1 MDNGRIDHL
10 VMTAPSLE
18 AGADTLRE
26 TLGVEPAGGGKHPA
40 MGTHNLLLKLG
51 ESLYLEMIAID
62 PAVPAPRR
70 PRWFGLDE
78 LTSSD
83 PPALAAWVVRT
94 DDIHAARAACQESLG
109 TIVPMERDT
118 LRWLITIPDDGVPV
132 LGGAAPALIQWL
144 AGPHPAAS
152 LADLGLSLVELAI
165 IHPEPARILRMLN
178 DLGMEGPWRVQAGKP
193 GADARLK
200 ATIGTAAGLR
210 YL

>member
-1 MDNGRIDHL
+1 MGKCRIDHL

-18 AGADTLRE
+18 TGANYLRE

-51 ESLYLEMIAID
+51 EKLYLEIIAVD
-62 PAVPAPRR
+62 PAAPAPQR

-83 PPALAAWVVRT
+83 PPAFAAWVVRT
-94 DDIHAARAACQESLG
+94 DDIHGARTACQESLG

-118 LRWLITIPDDGVPV
+118 LCWLITIPEDGTPV
-132 LGGAAPALIQWL
+132 LGGAAPALIQWR
-144 AGPHPAAS
+144 AGTHPAAG
-152 LADLGLSLVELAI
+152 LVDAGLSLAELAI

-178 DLGMEGPWRVQAGKP
+178 DLGLEGPWRVQSGEP
-193 GADARLK
+193 GIGARLK
-200 ATIGTAAGLR
+200 ATIRTAAGLQS
-210 YL
+210 L